1 MTSIKKNALAV
12 CALVLLGCAAMT
24 VVDGVLRPPYA
35 VKSAVKLTLFLLA
48 PLLYEYTAGR
58 DGHRALFRI
67 QRRALLR
74 ALALGLGVFA
84 LILSAYF
91 ALRGIFD
98 FSAVTALLDKN
109 AGVTA
114 ENFLWVSLYVSFVNS
129 LLEEF
134 FFRGCAFLVLRR
146 YAGERFACL
155 FSALSFAL
163 YHTAMMLG
171 WFSPRGLPRAAY
183 FLIFSTQGLGRSS
196 PLGQFISLQTLPSTR
211 SALFF
216 SRSYKISEIWWE
228 SQANNA

>member
-1 MTSIKKNALAV
+1 MISVKRKNALAV

-84 LILSAYF
+84 LILGAYF

-114 ENFLWVSLYVSFVNS
+114 ENFLWVSLY
-129 LLEEF
+129 
-134 FFRGCAFLVLRR
+134 AFLVLRR

-171 WFSPRGLPRAAY
+171 WFSPPLFLLALAGLAAGGVL
-183 FLIFSTQGLGRSS
+183 FDLLDAGSGTIFPSWAVHIFANLAINTVG
-196 PLGQFISLQTLPSTR
+196 FI
-211 SALFF
+211 LF
-216 SRSYKISEIWWE
+216 KIL
-228 SQANNA
+228 

>member
-1 MTSIKKNALAV
+1 MISVKRKNALAV

-84 LILSAYF
+84 LILGAYF

-98 FSAVTALLDKN
+98 FSAVTVLLDKN

-134 FFRGCAFLVLRR
+134 FFRG
-146 YAGERFACL
+146 FACL

-171 WFSPRGLPRAAY
+171 WFSPPLFLLALAGLAAGGVL
-183 FLIFSTQGLGRSS
+183 FDLLDAGSGTIFPSWAVHIFANLAINTVG
-196 PLGQFISLQTLPSTR
+196 FI
-211 SALFF
+211 LF
-216 SRSYKISEIWWE
+216 KIL
-228 SQANNA
+228 

>member
-84 LILSAYF
+84 LILGAYF

-134 FFRGCAFLVLRR
+134 FFRGFAFLVLRR

-163 YHTAMMLG
+163 YHTAMMLA
-171 WFSPRGLPRAAY
+171 GLAAGGVL
-183 FLIFSTQGLGRSS
+183 FDLLDAGSGTIFPSWAVHIFANLAINTVG
-196 PLGQFISLQTLPSTR
+196 FI
-211 SALFF
+211 LF
-216 SRSYKISEIWWE
+216 KIL
-228 SQANNA
+228 

>member
-84 LILSAYF
+84 LILGAYF

-114 ENFLWVSLYVSFVNS
+114 ENFLMVSLYVSFVNS
-129 LLEEF
+129 
-134 FFRGCAFLVLRR
+134 A
-146 YAGERFACL
+146 
-155 FSALSFAL
+155 S
-163 YHTAMMLG
+163 
-171 WFSPRGLPRAAY
+171 
-183 FLIFSTQGLGRSS
+183 
-196 PLGQFISLQTLPSTR
+196 
-211 SALFF
+211 
-216 SRSYKISEIWWE
+216 
-228 SQANNA
+228 